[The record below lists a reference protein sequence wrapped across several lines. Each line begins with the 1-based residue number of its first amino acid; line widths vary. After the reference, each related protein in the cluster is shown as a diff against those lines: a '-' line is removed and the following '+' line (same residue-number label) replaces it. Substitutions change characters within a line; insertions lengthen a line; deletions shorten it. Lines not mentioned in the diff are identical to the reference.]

1 MSLHRSRC
9 AKIRISPLWIF
20 SEREQWADQI
30 ATEHKRG
37 IDCSQTTDVVL
48 FLQQRKGEKE
58 ETQRGLESRVTL
70 REIWI
75 CFFFLPPGV
84 DCGTLVWDQRQCETC
99 VLTSS
104 KHVPLTLGSPSGVC
118 YTAVCV
124 CFQVAGL
131 RLVVSSGFWVM

>member
-1 MSLHRSRC
+1 MQPDNRRC
-9 AKIRISPLWIF
+9 ALFAAEEGR
-20 SEREQWADQI
+20 ERGNSTWAGEQGNIEGNLD
-30 ATEHKRG
+30 
-37 IDCSQTTDVVL
+37 L
-48 FLQQRKGEKE
+48 F
-58 ETQRGLESRVTL
+58 
-70 REIWI
+70 
-75 CFFFLPPGV
+75 FFFLPPGV